1 MKRYRKIVAITLSAA
16 MLAGCGF
23 TNRRTDEAESTPS
36 YIDTTT
42 PTPTPPESVAESVT
56 VPADTVG
63 LADSSI
69 PDSSIAAAVEPT
81 LEPTVVPQ
89 EPLIEDKM
97 DSLNTISQ
105 DTLINLQSLTAKRD
119 QTYDLVSNALKS
131 FNTVLVGNANNI

>member
-1 MKRYRKIVAITLSAA
+1 MKRYKKVIALTLSAA

-23 TNRRTDEAESTPS
+23 TNRRSDEAESTPT

-63 LADSSI
+63 LADTSI

-81 LEPTVVPQ
+81 LDDVFLYYFSRTEADHDRIDTV
-89 EPLIEDKM
+89 
-97 DSLNTISQ
+97 
-105 DTLINLQSLTAKRD
+105 
-119 QTYDLVSNALKS
+119 
-131 FNTVLVGNANNI
+131 